1 MKLTRRNFLAA
12 GALTVGG
19 MAAGFPVAL
28 PARPASALRLVVL
41 HTNDVHSHLEPMNR
55 GPNRGL
61 GGAPARSAFI
71 NRMREKHKHVLLL
84 DGGDILQGTP
94 YFNLYG
100 GEAEFLAMNH
110 VKYDAGTIG
119 NHEFD
124 NGVEHLGMLI
134 RDKAK
139 FPFLNCNYGTEG
151 TPLEG
156 LTREY
161 LIVEKEGLRIG
172 LMGLGIRLEGLVS
185 PEHFGDVQ
193 YHDPVENARRVARIL
208 HNDEN
213 CDFII
218 CLSHINLMARHERD
232 HGNEPGDRDVVA
244 EVPEI
249 DVVVGGHN
257 HIFMGHPEVRFRGR
271 GAGPGYVLQAG
282 WGGTHIGMAQFD
294 VYGRGKREL
303 VQGGLCGVENATA

>member
-19 MAAGFPVAL
+19 LAAGFPTML
-28 PARPASALRLVVL
+28 PARPASALRLVIL

-55 GPNRGL
+55 GANKGL

-71 NRMREKHKHVLLL
+71 QRMRAENRHVLLL

-124 NGVEHLGMLI
+124 NGVEHLAMLI
-134 RDKAK
+134 RDHAK
-139 FPFLNCNYGTEG
+139 FPMLKCNYGMDG

-161 LIVEKEGLRIG
+161 KVVEKEGLRIG
-172 LMGLGIRLEGLVS
+172 LLGLGIRLEGLVS
-185 PEHFGDVQ
+185 PTHFGDVR
-193 YHDPVENARRVARIL
+193 YYDPVEHASRVAKHLR
-208 HNDEN
+208 NEEN

-218 CLSHINLMARHERD
+218 CLSHINLMARHERG
-232 HGNEPGDRDVVA
+232 HITEPGDRDVIA

-257 HIFMGHPEVRFRGR
+257 HVFMHHPEVRWRGTR
-271 GAGPGYVLQAG
+271 RNPGYVLQAG
-282 WGGTHIGMAQFD
+282 WGGTHIGVSHFD
-294 VYGRGKREL
+294 IYGRGQREL
-303 VQGGLCGVENATA
+303 VQGGLGAVTSAPA